1 MATAAAERIAVIWGA
16 GPGTGANIARALAK
30 THHLVLLSR
39 SLPASLPALK
49 LDTPPEALVA
59 ATYDGT
65 AASIAAAIAAGREK
79 WPNATVDVGIVH
91 ASAQMRPGSF
101 LDHSAEDFATSLS
114 AVAGAWDFSQ
124 AIIRAFLANDSFPK
138 GTLLFSSATGAWRG
152 GARFSVVS
160 PAVFARRS
168 LSQSLSRE
176 FAPQGIH
183 VANVIIDGVIDIPR
197 VRERWGEA
205 GEPGTRLDPE
215 DIAQVYVDLINQRP
229 TAWTQELDLR
239 PWKEKW

>member
-1 MATAAAERIAVIWGA
+1 MAAAAKRIAVIWGA
-16 GPGTGANIARALAK
+16 GPGTGASIARALAK

-39 SLPASLPALK
+39 SLPGSLPLLK
-49 LDTPPEALVA
+49 LDTKPEDLVA
-59 ATYDGT
+59 ATYDGS
-65 AASIAAAIAAGREK
+65 AASIAAAIDVGKKK
-79 WPNATVDVGIVH
+79 WPGASIDVGIVH
-91 ASAQMRPGSF
+91 ASAQMKPGSF

-124 AIIRAFLANDSFPK
+124 ALIRDFLANEHFPK

-197 VRERWGEA
+197 VRERWGEQK
-205 GEPGTRLDPE
+205 EEGTRLDPE
-215 DIAQVYVDLINQRP
+215 DIAQVYVDLINQKP
-229 TAWTQELDLR
+229 TAWTQELDVR

>member
-1 MATAAAERIAVIWGA
+1 MQAGA
-16 GPGTGANIARALAK
+16 QRPTVTSCCVVTDISLTRAR
-30 THHLVLLSR
+30 S
-39 SLPASLPALK
+39 
-49 LDTPPEALVA
+49 
-59 ATYDGT
+59 
-65 AASIAAAIAAGREK
+65 
-79 WPNATVDVGIVH
+79 
-91 ASAQMRPGSF
+91 
-101 LDHSAEDFATSLS
+101 
-114 AVAGAWDFSQ
+114 AGAWDFSQ
-124 AIIRAFLANDSFPK
+124 ALIRAFLANEHFPK

-197 VRERWGEA
+197 VRERWGEQK
-205 GEPGTRLDPE
+205 EEGTRLDPE
-215 DIAQVYVDLINQRP
+215 DIAQVYVDLINQKP

-239 PWKEKW
+239 